1 MDNTYLLQTRRTD
14 YLNKLQKM
22 SIPLFAE
29 GVFSIYSNV
38 KKNNKTRK
46 FLLKEFQQAMVDV
59 SRWSQEII
67 RNEHQRFKR
76 AATVVDKLIQA
87 IFDLDITLKK
97 NLCLNAKDFIPT
109 PWDFIHQCYLNTA
122 RALWKQPFL
131 VYDVDVDKLT
141 IQQNKLK
148 VEKLIANCIQDT
160 FLQFIPLDIEHDD
173 ITNDDLE
180 AHRPQEVAEHT
191 TQDNIDNSSLIDI
204 PEVEV
209 SNASTLSH
217 DACVPIA
224 FQSSNIDQ
232 LRRASISN
240 QNLENIEGFVNSNEE
255 QDNKQDED
263 NDDDNTHIENSD
275 DDTQDSVVEGLDVFK
290 GYGDEQEQLPED
302 DAEFSDDHYQ
312 DEADEFEAE
321 DVDDTE
327 DFQEVASFHS
337 EDVGDVDSV
346 KSEELFVQRHH
357 ASEEEKYHIAESDNC
372 EPEALRSPPV
382 IKEVFIGNRN
392 EMEEYN
398 RQHPRTQD
406 VTELPQSPREIKVV
420 TIDDGKT
427 SSKNSLLA
435 IKKRVKS
442 SLYHKERFGDKVHV
456 ERRNMSFF

>member
-38 KKNNKTRK
+38 KKNNKIRK

-180 AHRPQEVAEHT
+180 VHRPQEVPEQT
-191 TQDNIDNSSLIDI
+191 TQDNTETEVGTESRLSLD
-204 PEVEV
+204 
-209 SNASTLSH
+209 AS
-217 DACVPIA
+217 VPIA

-232 LRRASISN
+232 LRRASLSN
-240 QNLENIEGFVNSNEE
+240 QNFENIEGHEKEE
-255 QDNKQDED
+255 DED
-263 NDDDNTHIENSD
+263 DCEAHTEG
-275 DDTQDSVVEGLDVFK
+275 SVVEGLDVFD
-290 GYGDEQEQLPED
+290 GYGSDEEQLQEN
-302 DAEFSDDHYQ
+302 DAEFCDDGYQ
-312 DEADEFEAE
+312 NEDTQPADEFDAE
-321 DVDDTE
+321 DIE
-327 DFQEVASFHS
+327 DFEEVASFHS

-357 ASEEEKYHIAESDNC
+357 ASEEEQIHHTEHDSC
-372 EPEALRSPPV
+372 EQETVRPPPA
-382 IKEVFIGNRN
+382 IKEVFIGSRN
-392 EMEEYN
+392 EMEEYQ
-398 RQHPRTQD
+398 RQHPHTED

-427 SSKNSLLA
+427 SQKNSLLE

-456 ERRNMSFF
+456 ERKSMSFF